1 MYRQMLLSTDRAQ
14 PVPGA
19 GQAGLLL
26 REQSSLN
33 FLRVL
38 GITDAVLKGRTVT
51 HTGGAAAS
59 SGGGAE
65 GPCWKAQA
73 SQTLVS
79 SRFPD
84 LSLLP
89 LHVALL
95 SSPAPSPTPGHIAS
109 PRAPRAASCVS
120 YCCRLTGPLQNLVTA
135 ESSSQHLHWFQG
147 PEIQE
152 SLGRAVLAVGARS
165 PQGLPEALPS
175 PAGLFRWRIFI
186 LCRA

>member
-1 MYRQMLLSTDRAQ
+1 MLLSTDQAQ

-38 GITDAVLKGRTVT
+38 GITDTVLKGRTVT
-51 HTGGAAAS
+51 HTGEAAAS

-65 GPCWKAQA
+65 GPCWKAQV

-84 LSLLP
+84 LSLPP
-89 LHVALL
+89 LNVALL
-95 SSPAPSPTPGHIAS
+95 SSPAPSPTPGPSRPRRQHGPPPAS
-109 PRAPRAASCVS
+109 
-120 YCCRLTGPLQNLVTA
+120 VTA
-135 ESSSQHLHWFQG
+135 AVSRNHS
-147 PEIQE
+147 
-152 SLGRAVLAVGARS
+152 RA
-165 PQGLPEALPS
+165 
-175 PAGLFRWRIFI
+175 W
-186 LCRA
+186 